1 MKHLLRT
8 VALAA
13 VVFSGAA
20 QAGLVTF
27 DDPGVIDIDDI
38 TGDATYAEA
47 GFNVRGPAASFLP
60 LDSALIGGFD
70 PALFT
75 FSAEGGGTF
84 GLRSLDVAA
93 YDLGFGPGVL
103 VLTGLMGGAEVVSRS
118 VDLAGASSL
127 SFDAAWGSLTAVS
140 FSATSGFALDN
151 VATVPEPGTG
161 LLAAAGLLLVA
172 ARRRR

>member
-1 MKHLLRT
+1 MKHLLRA

-13 VVFSGAA
+13 AVFSGAA

-27 DDPGVIDIDDI
+27 NDPGVINIDGV
-38 TGDATYAEA
+38 TGEATYAEA
-47 GFNVRGPAASFLP
+47 GFTVRGPAASFLT
-60 LDSALIGGFD
+60 LDNALVGGFD
-70 PALFT
+70 PTLFT
-75 FSAEGGGTF
+75 FSLSGGGTF
-84 GLRSLDVAA
+84 GLQSLDVAP

-103 VLTGLMGGAEVVSRS
+103 VLTGLMGGTEVVSRS

-140 FSATSGFALDN
+140 FSATGGFALDN
-151 VATVPEPGTG
+151 VATVPEPGSA